1 MNKSIIISFIV
12 FFSSCSLFA
21 QENGETV
28 GGFYFGPK
36 LGLTIGSQNWDG
48 GERRPMANYHIALYT
63 ESLDPNLTGSLFAQ
77 VGYHSRGSGLN
88 IVNLTLGFNSN
99 QAFIYRNLN
108 VTFGVKKRLLT
119 EKLSTPY
126 YFVGV
131 RGEYQLSNNLADVQ
145 SRFQLGAST
154 LFYPVPEFV
163 NNFTYGLSFG
173 GGFEFEGSKF
183 IQPGIEFTF
192 SPDLNFQYRSP
203 EVPFVINPFSG
214 QSTSLP
220 ERKIRNLTFE
230 ISLVLR
236 FLREVVYLD

>member
-1 MNKSIIISFIV
+1 MSKSIIISFWALLL
-12 FFSSCSLFA
+12 SCSAFC
-21 QENGETV
+21 QEEGETI

-36 LGLTIGSQNWDG
+36 LGLTLGTQNWDG
-48 GERRPMANYHIALYT
+48 AERRPMANYHFALYT
-63 ESLDPNLTGSLFAQ
+63 ESLDPDKTGSLFAQ

-108 VTFGVKKRLLT
+108 VTLGVKKRLLT

-131 RGEYQLSNNLADVQ
+131 RGEYQLSNNLAETQD
-145 SRFQLGAST
+145 RFQLGASS
-154 LFYPVPEFV
+154 LFYPVDIYV
-163 NNFTYGLSFG
+163 NKFTYGLSFG
-173 GGFEFEGSKF
+173 GGFEFQGSKF
-183 IQPGIEFTF
+183 VQPGIEFTF

-203 EVPFVINPFSG
+203 EIPFVTNPFNG
-214 QSTSLP
+214 LTTSLP

-236 FLREVVYLD
+236 FLREVIYLD

>member
-1 MNKSIIISFIV
+1 MNKSIFISLILFV
-12 FFSSCSLFA
+12 VSSSLFS
-21 QENGETV
+21 QDEGETI

-36 LGLTIGSQNWDG
+36 LGLTLGTQNWDG

-63 ESLDPNLTGSLFAQ
+63 ESLDPNFTGSLFAQ

-88 IVNLTLGFNSN
+88 VVNLTLGFNSS

-108 VTFGVKKRLLT
+108 VTLGVKKRLLT
-119 EKLSTPY
+119 ESLSTPY

-131 RGEYQLSNNLADVQ
+131 RGEYQLSNNLAEVQ
-145 SRFQLGAST
+145 NRFQLGAST
-154 LFYPVPEFV
+154 LFYPVDIYV
-163 NNFTYGLSFG
+163 NKFTYGLAFG
-173 GGFEFEGSKF
+173 GGFEFYGSKF
-183 IQPGIEFTF
+183 VQPGIEFTF

-203 EVPFVINPFSG
+203 EIPSVINPYSG
-214 QSTSLP
+214 QPTSLP

-230 ISLVLR
+230 VSLVLR